1 VNAADAAPMYRN
13 VRRFLESLFA
23 WYDSDREEREHES
36 VKRTIDAANRA
47 LDEGDR
53 VRAAYMDYARRL
65 GRRH

>member
-1 VNAADAAPMYRN
+1 

-53 VRAAYMDYARRL
+53 VRTAYMDYARRL